1 MALSWN
7 EIKSRAIEFSK
18 EWKDDFNEHAEAKSF
33 MDAFFNVFGI
43 PRRRVAT
50 FEQSVKKEDGR
61 QGFIDLL
68 WKGTILIEFKSRG
81 KNLEKAHAQAKDYFP
96 GIKDA
101 DLPKYILV
109 CDFENFRLYDLE
121 EDTKV
126 EFKLGDFVT
135 IKPSIWLTA
144 RSRLLM
150 KPTGWRF
157 CSNSTKNTRRACS
170 RRKRRRRNREKRQE
184 HARSKWFLQLEE
196 HTYFRSVFLPLC
208 NLNFSHTRAQP
219 VFDFVNLPSV

>member
-50 FEQSVKKEDGR
+50 FEQTVKKEDGR

-81 KNLEKAHAQAKDYFP
+81 KNLEKAHSQAKEYFP
-96 GIKDA
+96 GIKDS

-109 CDFENFRLYDLE
+109 CDFESFRLYDLE
-121 EDTKV
+121 ENTTV
-126 EFKLGDFVT
+126 EFKLSDLVKNVQHFGYLLGYQKKVYKEQDPANVKAAELMTGSKKSVMSDTLWKFIWCVFCFVCLPKT
-135 IKPSIWLTA
+135 RPFSINSSFRNL
-144 RSRLLM
+144 
-150 KPTGWRF
+150 
-157 CSNSTKNTRRACS
+157 SNSERA
-170 RRKRRRRNREKRQE
+170 RTEATLRQSC
-184 HARSKWFLQLEE
+184 R
-196 HTYFRSVFLPLC
+196 
-208 NLNFSHTRAQP
+208 NFSRC
-219 VFDFVNLPSV
+219 

>member
-50 FEQSVKKEDGR
+50 FEQTVKKEDGR

-81 KNLEKAHAQAKDYFP
+81 KNLEKAHQHNEF
-96 GIKDA
+96 
-101 DLPKYILV
+101 
-109 CDFENFRLYDLE
+109 NFTRR
-121 EDTKV
+121 TSW
-126 EFKLGDFVT
+126 DFVEST
-135 IKPSIWLTA
+135 ILSIPNKD
-144 RSRLLM
+144 S
-150 KPTGWRF
+150 F
-157 CSNSTKNTRRACS
+157 CT
-170 RRKRRRRNREKRQE
+170 
-184 HARSKWFLQLEE
+184 
-196 HTYFRSVFLPLC
+196 
-208 NLNFSHTRAQP
+208 SH
-219 VFDFVNLPSV
+219 F